1 MARRKPFRKTSQFE
15 KDAVRVI
22 SIITKIEVQNQ
33 EINGKLKTVFYCKSK
48 NPDDRMCITWG
59 RTTFSVGDEI
69 DMIGRFND
77 NVFLVWS
84 YLYCSGVNGT
94 SRLYEK
100 STSQEK
106 KEMA

>member
-22 SIITKIEVQNQ
+22 SIITNIEVQNQ

-48 NPDDRMCITWG
+48 NPDGRICITWG

-69 DMIGRFND
+69 DMVGRFND
-77 NVFLVWS
+77 SVFLVWS
-84 YLYCSGVNGT
+84 YLYSSRNCET
-94 SRLYEK
+94 SEV
-100 STSQEK
+100 
-106 KEMA
+106 M